1 MAERVFEFDSQ
12 QKQLVK
18 KLIEYDPYL
27 DQSLDDAALK
37 KMKEDAYAN
46 IIFTRQECEIR
57 DGDMIGM
64 EESKC
69 YLYIKANDEFM
80 PKAEEKHKKEIPG
93 IKRCDPKSEEKVLAF
108 INEEREKGNVGF
120 GSIFGG

>member
-1 MAERVFEFDSQ
+1 MAERVFEFDPQ
-12 QKQLVK
+12 QKPQVK

-37 KMKEDAYAN
+37 KMKEDEYAN
-46 IIFTRQECEIR
+46 IIFTRQECEIK

-64 EESKC
+64 DASKC
-69 YLYIKANDEFM
+69 YLYIKANEEFM
-80 PKAEEKHKKEIPG
+80 PKAESKLKREIPG
-93 IKRCDPKSEEKVLAF
+93 IKRCDAKSEEKVIAF
-108 INEEREKGNVGF
+108 INEEKEKGNVGF